1 MCKVKDNLTILSEM
15 DILPKDSALVC
26 LNIKIRVY
34 SDLNWVE
41 SKRWEFKPIQIKVG
55 KMSSNKTHNAMIAR
69 IVASYATRTDV
80 TQNDIVGLLS
90 KLKQELLTEDSIHS
104 DVKVNT
110 DKIKPA
116 LPIDQAVTQNQ
127 VFCLCCGKGFKM
139 LKRHLG
145 VEHGLNESEY
155 RKLFDLPEAM
165 PLVAPSY
172 SDKKAAHA
180 KQLGLGKYHR
190 EASNRDEAYTE

>member
-1 MCKVKDNLTILSEM
+1 
-15 DILPKDSALVC
+15 
-26 LNIKIRVY
+26 
-34 SDLNWVE
+34 
-41 SKRWEFKPIQIKVG
+41 
-55 KMSSNKTHNAMIAR
+55 MIAR

-80 TQNDIVGLLS
+80 TPNDIVELISKLRQEFSTETAAGLLGS
-90 KLKQELLTEDSIHS
+90 KVSA
-104 DVKVNT
+104 

-116 LPIDQAVTQNQ
+116 LPISQAVTQDQ

-155 RKLFDLPEAM
+155 RKLFDLPETM

-190 EASNRDEAYTE
+190 EASSRDKAYTE

>member
-1 MCKVKDNLTILSEM
+1 
-15 DILPKDSALVC
+15 
-26 LNIKIRVY
+26 
-34 SDLNWVE
+34 
-41 SKRWEFKPIQIKVG
+41 
-55 KMSSNKTHNAMIAR
+55 MSSKKSHNTMIAR
-69 IVASYATRTDV
+69 IVASYAARADV
-80 TQNDIVGLLS
+80 TPNDIVELIS
-90 KLKQELLTEDSIHS
+90 KLRQEFLTENSTQS
-104 DVKVNT
+104 DTKVNT

-116 LPIDQAVTQNQ
+116 LPINQAVTQDQ

-155 RKLFDLPEAM
+155 RNLFDLPESM

-190 EASNRDEAYTE
+190 EDSKRDEAYTE

>member
-1 MCKVKDNLTILSEM
+1 
-15 DILPKDSALVC
+15 
-26 LNIKIRVY
+26 
-34 SDLNWVE
+34 
-41 SKRWEFKPIQIKVG
+41 
-55 KMSSNKTHNAMIAR
+55 MIAR

-80 TQNDIVGLLS
+80 TPNDIVELIS
-90 KLKQELLTEDSIHS
+90 KLRQEFSTETAAGSLGL
-104 DVKVNT
+104 KVSA

-116 LPIDQAVTQNQ
+116 LPISQAVTQDQ
-127 VFCLCCGKGFKM
+127 VFCLCCGKDFKM

-155 RKLFDLPEAM
+155 RKLFDLPETM

-190 EASNRDEAYTE
+190 EASSRHKAYTE

>member
-1 MCKVKDNLTILSEM
+1 
-15 DILPKDSALVC
+15 
-26 LNIKIRVY
+26 
-34 SDLNWVE
+34 
-41 SKRWEFKPIQIKVG
+41 
-55 KMSSNKTHNAMIAR
+55 MSNNKSHDTMISR

-80 TQNDIVGLLS
+80 TPNDIVELIS
-90 KLKQELLTEDSIHS
+90 KLRQEFLTETAVGSLDP
-104 DVKVNT
+104 KVSA

-116 LPIDQAVTQNQ
+116 LPINQAVTQDQ

>member
-1 MCKVKDNLTILSEM
+1 
-15 DILPKDSALVC
+15 
-26 LNIKIRVY
+26 
-34 SDLNWVE
+34 
-41 SKRWEFKPIQIKVG
+41 
-55 KMSSNKTHNAMIAR
+55 MSNNKSHDTVISR
-69 IVASYATRTDV
+69 IVAAYATRTDV
-80 TQNDIVGLLS
+80 TPDDIVELISRLRQEFSTESVATTAAPRLS
-90 KLKQELLTEDSIHS
+90 
-104 DVKVNT
+104 T
-110 DKIKPA
+110 DEIKPA
-116 LPIDQAVTQNQ
+116 LPINQAVTKDQ

-155 RKLFDLPEAM
+155 RKLFDLPETM

-172 SDKKAAHA
+172 SDRKAAHA